1 MLSSQM
7 MLLGDEARHTT
18 EVLVTSSY
26 CSSNMFNHKLKLDL
40 AFLERK
46 IRLYVILD
54 KPYTGFLVCFSCLF
68 VLPFSF

>member
-7 MLLGDEARHTT
+7 TLLGDEATHTT

-46 IRLYVILD
+46 IPIYVYSILF
-54 KPYTGFLVCFSCLF
+54 FLLIFLAFLF
-68 VLPFSF
+68 LKSS